1 MAKGLPT
8 ARGQQA
14 NGIKKQDKEKEPID
28 ENVNANAYAIAAK
41 TAGDGETDVNDDQ
54 IGDGSGSGSIL
65 EIAGEI
71 ELPGALPPDQLLS
84 DDNPVGRA
92 GNKITAKPQ
101 EVVVI
106 NGRKAL
112 AIAGEP
118 PRPRLQV

>member
-8 ARGQQA
+8 ARGQQT

-28 ENVNANAYAIAAK
+28 ENVNANANANAAK
-41 TAGDGETDVNDDQ
+41 PAGDGETDANDDQ
-54 IGDGSGSGSIL
+54 NGDGSGSGSIL
-65 EIAGEI
+65 EIGGEI

-84 DDNPVGRA
+84 DDNPAGRA